1 MRRKIE
7 PSPGVFD
14 VMAEGWYS
22 FRHRSIF
29 TAELEELA
37 LRWKHG
43 KLLNLGCGH
52 GADFIPFKDNFELS
66 GVDFSAAMLNMA
78 CRYAQKYHF
87 EARLDLADIRSLPYA
102 GASFDWAI
110 AVASLHH
117 LKGHAA
123 QMQALCEL
131 KRVLRP
137 GAEAFIT
144 VWNHWQPR
152 FWFKRREVM
161 LPWHSGG
168 STAYRYYYLFSY
180 PEIEKLARQT
190 GFIVLR
196 AMPENRY
203 KLPLKYFSRNICL
216 LIKKPG

>member
-7 PSPGVFD
+7 PSSEVFD
-14 VMAEGWYS
+14 VMAEAGTS

-87 EARLDLADIRSLPYA
+87 EARLDLADIRSLPYD

-123 QMQALCEL
+123 QMQALREL
-131 KRVLRP
+131 KTCAPAWSRGISHRVESR
-137 GAEAFIT
+137 ATAFLAQT
-144 VWNHWQPR
+144 PR
-152 FWFKRREVM
+152 GDASMAQRWKHGISLLLPFLVSRDRKISQAGWLYCVEVD
-161 LPWHSGG
+161 
-168 STAYRYYYLFSY
+168 A
-180 PEIEKLARQT
+180 
-190 GFIVLR
+190 
-196 AMPENRY
+196 
-203 KLPLKYFSRNICL
+203 
-216 LIKKPG
+216 